1 MATPV
6 KIMPTIDVSYAK
18 LTSSNVAET
27 EYGNYAAGTA
37 YALGDRVIVPA
48 THDVWESLA
57 NANTGNTPATSPTWW
72 VRVGPTNRM
81 AMFDTSV

>member
-6 KIMPTIDVSYAK
+6 KIMPPIEVTYAK

-27 EYGNYAAGTA
+27 EHGGEHGGYAAGTT

-57 NANTGNTPATSPTWW
+57 AGNTGNTPAS
-72 VRVGPTNRM
+72 
-81 AMFDTSV
+81 SL